1 MSARLLIWASLAGA
15 FIPVMAILNSR
26 LGKTLGE
33 NFHAPVIAFM
43 VAITLGTTFSFIA
56 TKSLPDIT
64 QLPKANLVDYLGGFI
79 VCFYVFSAT
88 FLAPRMGVA
97 NFIVCAVSAQ
107 IVVSVVIDNYGLLGA
122 ALRPVSLLRIGGVA
136 LLLLGLII
144 TQLADSKQSNQ

>member
-1 MSARLLIWASLAGA
+1 MSTRLLIWASLAGA

-64 QLPKANLVDYLGGFI
+64 QL
-79 VCFYVFSAT
+79 
-88 FLAPRMGVA
+88 
-97 NFIVCAVSAQ
+97 Q
-107 IVVSVVIDNYGLLGA
+107 IGRAHV
-122 ALRPVSLLRIGGVA
+122 
-136 LLLLGLII
+136 
-144 TQLADSKQSNQ
+144 